1 MTVLLTAIGHD
12 QGLKRGKRLICGYV
26 EASIVQR
33 FNAIVFHMIATTIFP
48 ILNGQ

>member
-1 MTVLLTAIGHD
+1 MLLTAIGHD

-26 EASIVQR
+26 ETSIVQR